1 MASSSFFKKTGI
13 ATFPSQATAAQTR
26 LYLGSYATN
35 PSVDLAGDPLK
46 VGMLYTRTTNDKLF
60 HYNGSAWVEASP
72 SAVGALTDVVDD
84 LSPQLGGDLQ
94 SNSFDI
100 VMADDDTVTLG
111 TDADTLLSH
120 RASQN
125 ITWVQSD
132 AVEFRNKSGTD
143 LNLSLTPS
151 ATKTVRLFW
160 QGAEKLAILTGGVTV
175 TGDMASD
182 SATIAGLSYPTAD
195 GNNGDTL
202 TTDGAGNLSLQPN
215 SSASVGSAIAFAI
228 AL

>member
-1 MASSSFFKKTGI
+1 MASSSFFKNNGI

-46 VGMLYTRTTNDKLF
+46 VGMLYTRSTNDKLF
-60 HYNGSAWVEASP
+60 HYNGSAWIEASP
-72 SAVGALTDVVDD
+72 SAVGGLTDVVDD

>member
-1 MASSSFFKKTGI
+1 MASSSFFKNTGI

-46 VGMLYTRTTNDKLF
+46 VGMLYTRSTNDKLF

>member
-1 MASSSFFKKTGI
+1 MANSSFFKNTGI

-132 AVEFRNKSGTD
+132 AFEFRNKSGTG

-182 SATIAGLSYPTAD
+182 SATIAGLTYPTAD

>member
-1 MASSSFFKKTGI
+1 MASSSFFKNTGI

-26 LYLGSYATN
+26 LYLGSHATN

>member
-1 MASSSFFKKTGI
+1 MANSSFFKNTGI

-132 AVEFRNKSGTD
+132 AFEFRNKSGTG